1 MPNILKAIDNIASFR
16 ENNLKKYATK
26 YLIRINAVGDKLEFY
41 VLDAIAGTFR
51 KTQQEKE
58 AEYKRIFSWQGS
70 QNNPPDLIIRGGDAF
85 ETKKIEG
92 INSSLALNS
101 SPPKSTLLITDPR
114 LTSECRKCEENW
126 KEKDIFYIVGSVDKT
141 QKMKYLFFVQGKCYC
156 ANHSVYD
163 NLHSSLKKE
172 IEEVLSKNKLKSK
185 ETVELGGVDKVD
197 PLGITSLRIRGM
209 WNIENP
215 KEVFS
220 KTIDFDATKEFS
232 LFVIMEKEKYN
243 SFPSEDRKRIEINK
257 SIQIKDIAISNPNDT
272 AKNIDAKLISFSF

>member
-1 MPNILKAIDNIASFR
+1 MPNILTAIDNIASFR
-16 ENNLKKYATK
+16 ENNLKDYATK
-26 YLIRINAVGDKLEFY
+26 YLIRINAVGDRLEFY
-41 VLDAIAGTFR
+41 VQDAIAGTF
-51 KTQQEKE
+51 KKSIQEKE
-58 AEYKRIFSWQGS
+58 VEYKKVFSWQGS

-114 LTSECRKCEENW
+114 LTSECRKSEENW

-156 ANHSVYD
+156 ANHSIYD
-163 NLHSSLKKE
+163 NLHSSLKHE
-172 IEEVLSKNKLKSK
+172 IEEVLTRNKLKSK

-220 KTIDFDATKEFS
+220 KTINFEGTKEFS

-243 SFPSEDRKRIEINK
+243 SFPQEDRKKVEVNK
-257 SIQIKDIAISNPNDT
+257 NIVVKDIKIINPNNIS
-272 AKNIDAKLISFSF
+272 KNIDAKLISFSF